1 MLNRGRTIIPVV
13 LTALAVGLLCVG
25 LPILAAK
32 SPKPPPP
39 PPPPPGPAY
48 SVAELKVPQGFTYSE
63 GLAVNDLGQVVGH
76 VHTAAGEN
84 HAALWETSSAALTDL
99 SNGYHPS
106 CAYAINNLGQVTGEC
121 PSSVGSGHPVVWIPD
136 GQGGYEMTD
145 LAPDAIEGT
154 TYDINN
160 SGVVVGQLGPEDGWV
175 GFLVVPEDA
184 DHDGVPDTWFRD
196 NGDGS
201 NALMFEFVGTVLD
214 AINDLGWVVGSYRT
228 IDGARR
234 AFLIIP
240 DFAQPNPWFK
250 DGDGDGVND
259 LIRLLPEAGSEP
271 WEVNNRGQIIGS
283 GVYLGGPP
291 LWEVVVAGDGTV
303 AVTTTKLPVPNGFDH
318 WSAYAINDSGQVV
331 GYASNYKGKHVS
343 EPVLWQKDKGTML
356 LESPL
361 SNMGVFSDLCY
372 AWGINSLG
380 QIAGGGTTSAGP
392 RGYLAS
398 PVAP

>member
-1 MLNRGRTIIPVV
+1 
-13 LTALAVGLLCVG
+13 
-25 LPILAAK
+25 
-32 SPKPPPP
+32 
-39 PPPPPGPAY
+39 
-48 SVAELKVPQGFTYSE
+48 VPE
-63 GLAVNDLGQVVGH
+63 GYTFSNGSAVNDLGQVVGN
-76 VHTAAGEN
+76 VHTAGSGSSHWPDGEN
-84 HAALWETSSAALTDL
+84 HAALWETSSAAATDL
-99 SNGYHPS
+99 GNGYHYSSP
-106 CAYAINNLGQVTGEC
+106 YAINNLGQVAGEC
-121 PSSVGSGHPVVWIPD
+121 AFEGSVGSEHPVVWIPD
-136 GQGGYEMTD
+136 GQAGYKMTD
-145 LAPDAIEGT
+145 LAPDAIEGY

-160 SGVVVGQLGPEDGWV
+160 SGVVVGQVFRRLEDGWV

-184 DHDGVPDTWFRD
+184 DGDGVPDTWFRD

-201 NALMFEFVGTVLD
+201 NALMFEFVRCELISYITPN
-214 AINDLGWVVGSYRT
+214 AINDLGWVVGGYAT

-250 DGDGDGVND
+250 DDDGDGVND
-259 LIRLLPEAGSEP
+259 LIRQLPQAGSQP
-271 WEVNNRGQIIGS
+271 FDVNNQGQIIGC
-283 GVYLGGPP
+283 GNGFGGPP